1 MWEWEAGGP
10 GGREE
15 APEGSKERLF
25 TVIVI
30 VHTYGASVT
39 QTLWWSFLLINSFR
53 CHVTEAETKAQRGN
67 NSPLVTQLV
76 SDRAKI

>member
-15 APEGSKERLF
+15 APEGSKERHF

-30 VHTYGASVT
+30 VHTYSASVT
-39 QTLWWSFLLINSFR
+39 QTLWWSFLLINSLR
-53 CHVTEAETKAQRGN
+53 CHYYPHVTEAETNA
-67 NSPLVTQLV
+67 
-76 SDRAKI
+76 